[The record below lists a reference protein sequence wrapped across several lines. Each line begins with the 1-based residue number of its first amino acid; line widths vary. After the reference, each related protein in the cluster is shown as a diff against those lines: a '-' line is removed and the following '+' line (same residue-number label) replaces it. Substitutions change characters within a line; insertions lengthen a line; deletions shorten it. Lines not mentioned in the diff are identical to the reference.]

1 MGPEPTGP
9 PPRHKRGNPRAAGAV
24 SFAVFP
30 RGECA
35 SCLLEPRDMDPR
47 VEAERLART
56 FQGSE
61 KDLVAFLS
69 GQLAVLKQQAQMIM
83 GLCGLIIT
91 VTGFS
96 GHNMV
101 RAGPLSAGA
110 MIAGISVVLVAI
122 LVTIRTLAKIR
133 WVTQDL
139 GDDFV
144 AMAESVIRRR
154 NREQRALGFAGAC
167 VAVGLGLYL
176 VAVVLAAVFGGGVW
190 TPP

>member
-1 MGPEPTGP
+1 
-9 PPRHKRGNPRAAGAV
+9 
-24 SFAVFP
+24 
-30 RGECA
+30 
-35 SCLLEPRDMDPR
+35 MDPR

-110 MIAGISVVLVAI
+110 MIAGIAVVLVAI